1 MKKIKAVALFSTAIL
16 ATASTG
22 VYADELIS
30 DGTTSPSTE
39 QVTPSTAPSSEVV
52 IPDPLLSINT
62 PCVEA
67 MICPSLLNVVS
78 VKTLFAIFCTGPGCA
93 MMPDML
99 MIMAAMM
106 MYSLFIYF

>member
-1 MKKIKAVALFSTAIL
+1 MNGLKVLMAV
-16 ATASTG
+16 
-22 VYADELIS
+22 
-30 DGTTSPSTE
+30 
-39 QVTPSTAPSSEVV
+39 
-52 IPDPLLSINT
+52 PLLSINT